1 MSGGM
6 DNHQFQLVG
15 ENGENK
21 ESGYGLL
28 LYNGGTVCDGG
39 FTDTTAI
46 AICRLM
52 GYNGSKSWNSG
63 KF

>member
-1 MSGGM
+1 M
-6 DNHQFQLVG
+6 DKNQFQLVG
-15 ENGENK
+15 ENGENMK
-21 ESGYGLL
+21 SGYGLL